1 MGILAIIG
9 APEEL
14 MIVRM
19 IAKLLALLNSNSRAV
34 EVGAALALG
43 LWLALM
49 PAANL
54 LFAALVVL
62 VFLVKVNLGMTIA
75 SFLVLSLVAPA
86 LDPVLDAIGFRI
98 LTAPALEDLY
108 TTVYAQPVV
117 PLTRFNDT
125 LVAGAFVSGAALF
138 VPVTAL
144 GVVLVRLYRKYIH
157 AKIADSKLVK
167 AVMATPFAQKVAA
180 AVRGVRRVW
189 PTAA

>member
-1 MGILAIIG
+1 
-9 APEEL
+9 

-34 EVGAALALG
+34 EVGAALAFG

-54 LFAALVVL
+54 LFVALVIL

-86 LDPVLDAIGFRI
+86 LDPALDTIGFRV
-98 LTAPALEDLY
+98 LTMETLEGFY
-108 TTVYAQPVV
+108 TTIYAQPIV

-125 LVAGAFVSGAALF
+125 IVAGAFVSGAALF

-144 GVVLVRLYRKYIH
+144 GVLLVRLYRRYIH
-157 AKIADSKLVK
+157 AKIANSRIVK
-167 AVMATPFAQKVAA
+167 AIMATPLARKVAA
-180 AVRGVRRVW
+180 ALQGVRRVW
-189 PTAA
+189 PTTA

>member
-1 MGILAIIG
+1 
-9 APEEL
+9 

-34 EVGAALALG
+34 EVGAALAFG

-86 LDPVLDAIGFRI
+86 LDPVLDTIGFRV
-98 LTAPALEDLY
+98 LTLPALEGFY
-108 TTVYAQPVV
+108 TAVYAQPVV

-125 LVAGAFVSGAALF
+125 VVAGAFVSGAALF
-138 VPVTAL
+138 APVTAL
-144 GVVLVRLYRKYIH
+144 GVVLVRFYRKYIH
-157 AKIADSKLVK
+157 ARIANSKLVK
-167 AVMATPFAQKVAA
+167 AFMATPFARKVAA
-180 AVRGVRRVW
+180 ALRGVRRVW